1 MVFIKNAK
9 LIYFMKIL
17 RFFTLISFTLILNS
31 CFALKASDANNA
43 KKEFTVE
50 NNAIPPQF
58 GQDSN
63 EVLLCIK
70 KNRKSYDK
78 YLKAAAELYKGKY
91 EIVSEAQLNSEKY
104 SDTKKYRYIFDY
116 NGGTQVNY
124 SNGNTA
130 TAKRF
135 YVKDRLEDK
144 DYSSGSEFTFFAK
157 VMKVYFEN
165 LEAKR
170 VSN

>member
-1 MVFIKNAK
+1 
-9 LIYFMKIL
+9 MKIL
-17 RFFTLISFTLILNS
+17 RFLTLMSLTLLLNS

-43 KKEFTVE
+43 RKEYTVE

-63 EVLLCIK
+63 EVLLCMK

-78 YLKAAAELYKGKY
+78 YLKSAAELYNGKY
-91 EIVSEAQLNSEKY
+91 EIISEAQLASDKY
-104 SDTKKYRYIFDY
+104 SDTKKYRYMFDY
-116 NGGTQVNY
+116 EGGTQVHY
-124 SNGNTA
+124 SNGGTA

-135 YVKDRLEDK
+135 YIKDRLEDK
-144 DYSSGSEFTFFAK
+144 DYKSGAEFTFFAK

-170 VSN
+170 ITK